1 MTPEERTRAALAPK
15 SAEDSRATNEMV
27 PPPGTGR
34 PVPQWTRPGVTA
46 ETSLGRTG
54 HH

>member
-1 MTPEERTRAALAPK
+1 MTPEEWTRAALAPK

-34 PVPQWTRPGVTA
+34 PVPA
-46 ETSLGRTG
+46 NSTG
-54 HH
+54 